1 MSRADLTDPSS
12 ALYQGP
18 WAPWFLAQCRPQQPR
33 TDGAQGGRREK
44 GLCPYLCPSNSASH
58 AIAPLAVS
66 LMASP

>member
-18 WAPWFLAQCRPQQPR
+18 WAPWFLA
-33 TDGAQGGRREK
+33 RREK